1 MLSHLFRKKGESV
14 DIDEAVHYLSFRCRY
29 GKPSDI
35 RKVLTIAL
43 QNGMISRSEN
53 QVSAEFLYDKQDLSP
68 NQIAEIG
75 KHLTVKTDTP
85 EIS

>member
-68 NQIAEIG
+68 NQIDEFR
-75 KHLTVKTDTP
+75 KHLTVKTDIP
-85 EIS
+85 EIA

>member
-68 NQIAEIG
+68 NQIDEFR
-75 KHLTVKTDTP
+75 KHLTVKTDIP